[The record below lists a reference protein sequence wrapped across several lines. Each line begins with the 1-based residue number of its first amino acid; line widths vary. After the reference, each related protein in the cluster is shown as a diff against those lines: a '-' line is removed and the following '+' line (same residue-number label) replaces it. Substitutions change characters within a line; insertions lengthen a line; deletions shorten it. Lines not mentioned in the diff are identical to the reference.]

1 MIHGFYLSHDSIH
14 YLAYFS
20 KEAANEVEMCPLRM
34 RFSYRLKT
42 ERRVKSQIQV
52 GYRHGGT
59 VAVVDN
65 LSHVRDAYL

>member
-1 MIHGFYLSHDSIH
+1 
-14 YLAYFS
+14 
-20 KEAANEVEMCPLRM
+20 M

-65 LSHVRDAYL
+65 LSHVRDAYLLVGGLFCGPSKAEQHTILVV